1 MRCIVCVMFLGLII
15 GCGGGTVTTAPVT
28 VQGTPV
34 PEIKVPPEVA
44 PFFEG
49 GELAQAVD
57 TLTSMMSKQ
66 PRDVTLYSLRA
77 TAHHRMGNNEQALA
91 DLNYAITLDGQDARL
106 FNNRGFV
113 QLGMEQFQ
121 AALADFDKATE
132 LSPKFTN
139 VYNNRGLL
147 CIAQQRFDDAI
158 IQFNRAIEINPQYI
172 DAYNNRGYAELEAG
186 QIERALDDFN
196 VAIQLNPKYVNAYNN
211 RGLLRAQAG
220 DFENAVIDFTQA
232 MMLDPLNP
240 KYYEHRAEVYL
251 RQGAADKA
259 VADERKIAWL
269 IQFHEFG
276 ARLASSH
283 QPSREL
289 TQRARH
295 YLNVN
300 DFESALKDLDRA
312 ISLDAQYAEA
322 FSARASLHL
331 RNKSIQSAKAD
342 AIASLAIEPNQE
354 AFSVLGDV
362 FLSLGDYD
370 KAIENFA
377 NARRVDPSVAEA
389 YYAKSKAL
397 AAQGQVE
404 KANDTL
410 QQALV
415 LDPDV
420 ESRLR

>member
-1 MRCIVCVMFLGLII
+1 MRRVLCLMFLGWII
-15 GCGGGTVTTAPVT
+15 GCGGVKTAPST
-28 VQGTPV
+28 VQDAPV
-34 PEIKVPPEVA
+34 PEITVPAEVA
-44 PFFEG
+44 PFFER

-57 TLTSMMSKQ
+57 ALTAMISKRPQ
-66 PRDVTLYSLRA
+66 DVTLYSLRA
-77 TAHHRMGNNEQALA
+77 TAHHRMGNNDQALA
-91 DLNYAITLDGQDARL
+91 DLNHAITLDGQDARL

-113 QLGMEQFQ
+113 RLGMEQFQ
-121 AALADFDKATE
+121 EAIADFDKATE

-147 CIAQQRFDDAI
+147 YIAQQRYDDAI
-158 IQFNRAIEINPQYI
+158 IQFNHAIEIDPQYI
-172 DAYNNRGYAELEAG
+172 DAYNNRGFAELEAG
-186 QIERALDDFN
+186 QIEPALDDFN
-196 VAIQLNPKYVNAYNN
+196 VAVQLNPKYVNAYNN
-211 RGLLRAQAG
+211 RALLRAQAG
-220 DFENAVIDFTQA
+220 DFENAVIYFTQA

-240 KYYEHRAEVYL
+240 KYYQHRAEVYL
-251 RQGAADKA
+251 KQGAADKA
-259 VADERKIAWL
+259 VADERKIVWL
-269 IQFHEFG
+269 IQLHELG
-276 ARLASSH
+276 ANIATSQR
-283 QPSREL
+283 PVREL

-295 YLNVN
+295 YLDVN
-300 DFESALKDLDRA
+300 DIENALKDLDRA
-312 ISLDAQYAEA
+312 VSLDSQAAEA
-322 FSARASLHL
+322 LSARANLHL
-331 RNKSIQSAKAD
+331 RKKSMQNAKAD
-342 AIASLAIEPNQE
+342 AVASLAIEPNQE

-362 FLSLGDYD
+362 FLSERDYD

-415 LDPDV
+415 LDPDI

>member
-1 MRCIVCVMFLGLII
+1 MRRFGWMLVLGWIV
-15 GCGGGTVTTAPVT
+15 GCGGVTTAPST
-28 VQGTPV
+28 VQDVPV
-34 PEIKVPPEVA
+34 REITVPAEVA
-44 PFFEG
+44 PFFER

-57 TLTSMMSKQ
+57 ALNGMISKQ
-66 PRDVTLYSLRA
+66 PQNVALYSLRA
-77 TAHHRMGNNEQALA
+77 TAHHRMGNNDEALA
-91 DLNYAITLDGQDARL
+91 DLDHAISLDSRDARL

-113 QLGMEQFQ
+113 RLGMEQFQ
-121 AALADFDKATE
+121 AANSDFDKATE
-132 LSPKFTN
+132 LASKFTN
-139 VYNNRGLL
+139 AYNNRGLL
-147 CIAQQRFDDAI
+147 YIAQQRFGDAI
-158 IQFNRAIEINPQYI
+158 VQFNRAIEIDPQYI
-172 DAYNNRGYAELEAG
+172 DAYNNRGFAELESG
-186 QIERALDDFN
+186 QIEQALDDFN

-251 RQGAADKA
+251 RQGASDKSI
-259 VADERKIAWL
+259 ADERKIVWL
-269 IQFHEFG
+269 IQLHELG
-276 ARLASSH
+276 AKIAASTR
-283 QPSREL
+283 PVREL

-295 YLNVN
+295 YLDVN
-300 DFESALKDLDRA
+300 DIENALKDLDRA
-312 ISLDAQYAEA
+312 VSLDSRSAEA
-322 FSARASLHL
+322 LSARSNLHL
-331 RNKSIQSAKAD
+331 RKKSMHDAKAD
-342 AIASLAIEPNQE
+342 AVASLAIEPNQE

-397 AAQGQVE
+397 AAKGEVE

>member
-1 MRCIVCVMFLGLII
+1 MRRYGFVTILGLII
-15 GCGGGTVTTAPVT
+15 GCSGVKTAPSIVKDAP
-28 VQGTPV
+28 VQEIAV
-34 PEIKVPPEVA
+34 PAEVA
-44 PFFEG
+44 PFFER
-49 GELAQAVD
+49 GELAKAVEA
-57 TLTSMMSKQ
+57 LTAMIRRQ
-66 PRDVTLYSLRA
+66 PQDVTLYSLRA
-77 TAHHRMGNNEQALA
+77 TANHRMGNSDQALA
-91 DLNYAITLDGQDARL
+91 DLDQAIKLDSQDARL

-113 QLGMEQFQ
+113 RLGMEQFQ
-121 AALADFDKATE
+121 AAIADFNKATE

-147 CIAQQRFDDAI
+147 YIAQQHYNDAI
-158 IQFNRAIEINPQYI
+158 VEFNHAIEFDPQYV
-172 DAYNNRGYAELEAG
+172 DAYNNRGFAELEAG

-196 VAIQLNPKYVNAYNN
+196 VAIQLNPKYVNAFNN

-220 DFENAVIDFTQA
+220 DFENAVIDFTHA

-259 VADERKIAWL
+259 VADEKKIAWL
-269 IQFHEFG
+269 LQLHDFG
-276 ARLASSH
+276 ARLATSTR
-283 QPSREL
+283 PAREL

-295 YLNVN
+295 YLDVN
-300 DFESALKDLDRA
+300 DFESAMKDLNRA
-312 ISLDAQYAEA
+312 VSLDPSSAEA
-322 FSARASLHL
+322 LSARSNLHL
-331 RNKSIQSAKAD
+331 RKKSTQNAKAD
-342 AIASLAIEPNQE
+342 AEASLAIEPNQE

-389 YYAKSKAL
+389 YYAKSKVL